1 MTTDFSSLLNEAQLE
16 AVTTDAQHV
25 RVIAGAGSGKT
36 RVLTYRIAY
45 LINNMHV
52 DPSAI
57 LAMTFT
63 NKAAKEMKERVAK
76 LLDPDAYGT
85 SRLFLHVSTFH
96 SFCAQFLRK
105 EARAIG
111 YPASFTIFDDE
122 DTEKLIKTIADERG
136 LKKSDPIVKTA
147 LHYIGSKKTAGKYPE
162 DIQITRESF
171 EHEKEC
177 LSIFMEYEDRKT
189 RMLALDFDDL
199 MLKTLQILLDFDAIR
214 AKWANQYSHI
224 LIDEYQDTNDVQF
237 RLMTLLCTPM
247 TSVYVVGDPDQTIYT
262 WRGANQKIILDF
274 PTIYPDAKDVVLNRN
289 YRSTQ
294 NILNTANSLI
304 AYNKA
309 RVKKDLYTESEA
321 GEKVEGKRF
330 DDAASEAKWV
340 AEKIVSI
347 AGANWPPEF
356 RNIAVLY
363 RSSYMTRS
371 LETELTFRRVPYRI
385 YGGLRFYQRKEV
397 KDVLAYF
404 RLLLNPLDDVAFE
417 RIANVPK
424 RSVGDS
430 TVEKLRNEAKAN
442 GLSIYNYLMEIEKHP
457 ETEVPSRAITA
468 LMLLTTKMESVKIKL
483 NEKLEVYSSILRD
496 FITDIGYFEY
506 IKEDEGIDEDR
517 AENVNSLFDDID
529 HFISEN
535 PDSSFDEYLQ
545 NISIL
550 SSQDDMNDGNY
561 VTLMTIHVAKGLEF
575 DNVFIISMNDGAFP
589 NARALAD
596 NGTKAMEEERRLAY
610 VAMTRAKKKLICTC
624 NSGYSY
630 VSDSHAV
637 PSQFFKEA
645 GIQIPLDDY
654 GRRSYGGDS
663 YRGGGRS
670 YGDKSKWRSVG
681 YQKPQPQP
689 KQDYFG
695 DGDAISPFEKKPEPK
710 KEEKPLDNGIT
721 DWKVGDR
728 LNHKKFGDGTVIE
741 IVSDKIFIVNFDT
754 QGKKTLLSSHPM
766 ITRLHSKGGIA

>member
-52 DPSAI
+52 DPSSI

-63 NKAAKEMKERVAK
+63 NKAAKEMKERVVK
-76 LLDPDAYGT
+76 LLDPDLFGT

-105 EARAIG
+105 EASAMG
-111 YPASFTIFDDE
+111 YPSNFTIFDED
-122 DTEKLIKTIADERG
+122 DTEKLIKNIGDEHG
-136 LKKSDPIVKTA
+136 YKKSDPIVKAA
-147 LHYIGSKKTAGKYPE
+147 LHYISAKKTQGKYPE
-162 DIQITRESF
+162 DIQITKESF

-177 LSIFMEYEDRKT
+177 LSMFFEYEERKSA
-189 RMLALDFDDL
+189 MYALDFDDL
-199 MLKTLQILLDFDAIR
+199 MLKSLRVLEEFDAIR
-214 AKWANQYSHI
+214 ARWARRYSHI

-237 RLMTLLCTPM
+237 KLMTLLCTPD

-274 PTIYPDAKDVVLNRN
+274 PLIYPDCQDVVLNRN

-294 NILNTANSLI
+294 NILNSANSLI

-309 RVKKDLYTESEA
+309 RVKKDLYSESEPGA
-321 GEKVEGKRF
+321 EVEAKRF
-330 DDAASEAKWV
+330 EDAAGEAKWV
-340 AEKIVSI
+340 AERIVSI
-347 AGANWPPEF
+347 AGATYPPEF

-363 RSSYMTRS
+363 RSSFMTRS
-371 LETELTFRRVPYRI
+371 LETELAFRRVPYRI

-404 RLLLNPLDDVAFE
+404 RLLLNPLDDMSFE

-424 RSVGDS
+424 RSVGES
-430 TVEKLRNEAKAN
+430 TVEKLRKEAQENK
-442 GLSIYNYLMEIEKHP
+442 LSIYNYLMEIEKHP
-457 ETEVPSRAITA
+457 ETAVPSRAITA
-468 LMLLTTKMESVKIKL
+468 LMLLIAKMEAVKIKL
-483 NEKLEVYSSILRD
+483 KENLEVYSSILKD
-496 FITDIGYFEY
+496 FITDLGYFEY
-506 IKEDEGIDEDR
+506 IKEDEGLDEDR

-529 HFISEN
+529 HFVSEN
-535 PDSSFDEYLQ
+535 PDATFDEYLQ

-575 DNVFIISMNDGAFP
+575 DNVFIISMNDGSFP

-596 NGTKAMEEERRLAY
+596 SGTKALEEERRLAY

-624 NSGYSY
+624 NNGYSY
-630 VSDSHAV
+630 ATDSHAT

-645 GIQIPLDDY
+645 GIKLPVEDFT
-654 GRRSYGGDS
+654 RRGYGDS
-663 YRGGGRS
+663 YRGGRS
-670 YGDKSKWRSVG
+670 YNDKSRWRSVG
-681 YQKPQPQP
+681 FDNR
-689 KQDYFG
+689 KQDFFG
-695 DGDAISPFEKKPEPK
+695 DGDAISPFTPKEEPK
-710 KEEKPLDNGIT
+710 KEEQPTSNGIT

-728 LNHKKFGDGTVIE
+728 LNHKKFGDGTIAEV
-741 IVSDKIFIVNFDT
+741 VSDKIIIVNFDT
-754 QGKKTLLSSHPM
+754 AGKKTLISTHPM
-766 ITRLHSKGGIA
+766 LTRLHSKGGIA